1 MEVTSMHL
9 GQRVSCNC
17 NVTDSLLISAPLAS
31 DALLLLLLRCCP
43 QLLPASSLP
52 FPPCSMPSDR
62 LLRLPPFRLIASQRT
77 GASYALAMC
86 TVASRDG
93 SGCRFFV
100 LLASSPPVLPIFS
113 VPPSISFA
121 DLFCRGDLDTQK
133 HSVSHCLGDALKTMV
148 ELTFIWPSGLL
159 CLAHYVRYSNHHNS
173 LLVLVIFVTGK
184 LIFRAF
190 FWFPCNHT

>member
-1 MEVTSMHL
+1 MCKARQ
-9 GQRVSCNC
+9 GDAICQRI
-17 NVTDSLLISAPLAS
+17 TRGLLSLRLSLQM
-31 DALLLLLLRCCP
+31 RCCCGAARNFS
-43 QLLPASSLP
+43 LPLP
-52 FPPCSMPSDR
+52 FPFLPALCPQGWQR
-62 LLRLPPFRLIASQRT
+62 LQ
-77 GASYALAMC
+77 
-86 TVASRDG
+86 
-93 SGCRFFV
+93 FFV

-148 ELTFIWPSGLL
+148 ELTFIWLSGLL

>member
-1 MEVTSMHL
+1 MPEDNKGAPL
-9 GQRVSCNC
+9 
-17 NVTDSLLISAPLAS
+17 SAPLAS
-31 DALLLLLLRCCP
+31 DALLLRCCP

-62 LLRLPPFRLIASQRT
+62 PLWLPPFRLTALQWT

-133 HSVSHCLGDALKTMV
+133 RSVSHCLGDALKTMV
-148 ELTFIWPSGLL
+148 ELTFIWLSGLL
-159 CLAHYVRYSNHHNS
+159 CLSHYVRYSNHHNS

-184 LIFRAF
+184 LFFRAF
-190 FWFPCNHT
+190 IGFLVIILSS

>member
-31 DALLLLLLRCCP
+31 DALLLRCCP

-62 LLRLPPFRLIASQRT
+62 PLRLPPFRLTASQRT

-133 HSVSHCLGDALKTMV
+133 RSVSHCLSDVSNCCLGGGGPLS
-148 ELTFIWPSGLL
+148 SGLL
-159 CLAHYVRYSNHHNS
+159 GGLPGLFLWLLQLPDLAPHPSATLS
-173 LLVLVIFVTGK
+173 QESFC
-184 LIFRAF
+184 ASF
-190 FWFPCNHT
+190 F

>member
-1 MEVTSMHL
+1 MPEDNKGAPL
-9 GQRVSCNC
+9 
-17 NVTDSLLISAPLAS
+17 SAPLAS
-31 DALLLLLLRCCP
+31 DALLLRCCP

-62 LLRLPPFRLIASQRT
+62 PLRLPPFRLTASQRT

-86 TVASRDG
+86 AVASMDG

-133 HSVSHCLGDALKTMV
+133 RSVSHCLGDV
-148 ELTFIWPSGLL
+148 SNRWHPIHLL
-159 CLAHYVRYSNHHNS
+159 SSPCYQNQLS
-173 LLVLVIFVTGK
+173 LSIKQYLVSSQQAQHSSHPK
-184 LIFRAF
+184 NLIA
-190 FWFPCNHT
+190 

>member
-1 MEVTSMHL
+1 MPEDNKGAPL
-9 GQRVSCNC
+9 
-17 NVTDSLLISAPLAS
+17 SAPLAS
-31 DALLLLLLRCCP
+31 DALLLRCCP

-62 LLRLPPFRLIASQRT
+62 PLRLPPFRLIASQRT

-86 TVASRDG
+86 AVASMDG
-93 SGCRFFV
+93 SGCRFSV
-100 LLASSPPVLPIFS
+100 LLASSPPLLPIFS

-148 ELTFIWPSGLL
+148 ELTFIWLSGLL

>member
-1 MEVTSMHL
+1 MCKARQ
-9 GQRVSCNC
+9 GDAICQRI
-17 NVTDSLLISAPLAS
+17 TRGLLSLRLSLQM
-31 DALLLLLLRCCP
+31 RCCCCCP

-62 LLRLPPFRLIASQRT
+62 LLRLPPFRLTASQRT

-133 HSVSHCLGDALKTMV
+133 RSVSHCLGDVSNRCLGGGGP
-148 ELTFIWPSGLL
+148 LSSGLL
-159 CLAHYVRYSNHHNS
+159 GGLPGLFLWLLQLPDLAPHPSAFQ
-173 LLVLVIFVTGK
+173 FVVVK
-184 LIFRAF
+184 M
-190 FWFPCNHT
+190 